1 MHCLQDA
8 LVDVQRP
15 LLAVFGWLKG
25 ARGTSKTWIPYSTS
39 IKNRG
44 FKVSTWKT
52 PLGRA
57 LEALWISWECPR
69 SLSSRPF
76 GGPMANLTGGRAGE
90 IHFFSATAGVPTI
103 SCFRR
108 PSREAFGQYLISL
121 LYVPRC
127 FFLLLGV
134 EFLEFLER
142 TSVVVVLPP
151 SDTPSGHF
159 ASSLRPHDVIGISN

>member
-1 MHCLQDA
+1 MS
-8 LVDVQRP
+8 
-15 LLAVFGWLKG
+15 VFGRLKG
-25 ARGTSKTWIPYSTS
+25 VRGGSKTWIPFSTS

-142 TSVVVVLPP
+142 TSVVVVLCP

-159 ASSLRPHDVIGISN
+159 ASSLTLPTTS